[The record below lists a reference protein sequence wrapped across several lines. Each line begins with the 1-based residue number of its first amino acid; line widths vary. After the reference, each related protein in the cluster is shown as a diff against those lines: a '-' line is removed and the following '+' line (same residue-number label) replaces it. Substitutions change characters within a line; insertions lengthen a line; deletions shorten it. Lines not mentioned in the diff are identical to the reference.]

1 MTGIPFVDLKA
12 QYRRIQPE
20 IDAAMQDVVENT
32 AFIGGQRVKDFEAA
46 FAEFCGVTF
55 AIGVGNGTD
64 ALSVALRA
72 LGVGPGDEVITV
84 SHTFIATAEAIST
97 VGATPVFAEIDAR
110 RYTLDPAKLEA
121 LITEKT
127 KAILPVHL
135 YGQIADMDGIMAI
148 AEAHGLKVLEDAAQ
162 AHGATYK
169 GKRAGSIGHA
179 ATFSFYPGKNLGAY
193 GDAGAV
199 VTDDEDVAKYARM
212 YANHGRLTKYEHEFE
227 GVNSRMDG
235 LQAAVLGTKLPH
247 LDEWNEERRRAA
259 TWYDELLA
267 PLSQHVTTPYI
278 APECESVYHLY
289 VIQVPERDDLLTRL
303 KDAGISGGIHYPVP
317 LHEQPAYRHMQH
329 SPEDFPVTHEVAANI
344 VSLPMFPEIT
354 QEQCQAVA
362 RVVAEHVRA
371 VT

>member
-1 MTGIPFVDLKA
+1 MTAIPFVDLQA

-20 IDAAMQDVVENT
+20 IDAAMQDVVSNT
-32 AFIGGQRVKDFEAA
+32 AFIGGQHLKDFEAA
-46 FAEFCGVTF
+46 FAEFCGVKH

-64 ALSVALRA
+64 ALSIALRA
-72 LGVGPGDEVITV
+72 MGTGPGDEVITV
-84 SHTFIATAEAIST
+84 SHTFIATSEAISET
-97 VGATPVFAEIDAR
+97 GATVKFIDIDPR
-110 RYTLDPAKLEA
+110 RYTLDPAKLAEV
-121 LITEKT
+121 ISEKT
-127 KAILPVHL
+127 KVILPVHL
-135 YGQIADMDGIMAI
+135 YGQIADMDAIVNI
-148 AEAHGLKVLEDAAQ
+148 AERHGIRVLEDAAQ

-199 VTDDEDVAKYARM
+199 VTNDEGVAEYARM
-212 YANHGRLTKYEHEFE
+212 YANHGRLSKYEHEFE

-235 LQAAVLGTKLPH
+235 LQAAILGAKLPH

-267 PLSQHVTTPYI
+267 PLSKHVITPYI
-278 APECESVYHLY
+278 APESEPVYHLY
-289 VIQVPERDDLLTRL
+289 VIQVPERDALLDRM
-303 KDAGISGGIHYPVP
+303 KDAGISGGVHYPVP
-317 LHEQPAYRHMQH
+317 LHEQPAYRHLNH
-329 SPEDFPVTHEVAANI
+329 APDAFPVTHQVAANI

-354 QEQCQAVA
+354 QEQCEAVA

-371 VT
+371 VI